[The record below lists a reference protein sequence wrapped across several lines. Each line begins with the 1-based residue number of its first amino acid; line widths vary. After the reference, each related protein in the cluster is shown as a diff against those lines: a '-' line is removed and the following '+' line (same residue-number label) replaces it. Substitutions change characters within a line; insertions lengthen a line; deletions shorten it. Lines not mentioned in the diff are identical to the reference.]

1 MVTANEYS
9 ILATLWKADD
19 ALTSREIL
27 EQMEGQPFKDRTI
40 HSLLSSMLKKD
51 LIYVDGQK
59 LSSSIYSRCFRAK
72 ISFAEY
78 FAGEITSAAVYKGQT
93 AALLPCIVSRLVQD
107 SDIGQDTIEEL
118 EQLLEEKKKQLASS
132 RAGLDCGVKNVSDT
146 L

>member
-9 ILATLWKADD
+9 ILATLWKVDH

-59 LSSSIYSRCFRAK
+59 LSSSIYSRCFRPK
-72 ISFAEY
+72 ISFEEY
-78 FAGEITSAAVYKGQT
+78 FAGEISSAAVYKKKP
-93 AALLPCIVSRLVQD
+93 AALLPCIVSRLVQS
-107 SDIGQDTIEEL
+107 SDIGPDTIEEL
-118 EQLLEEKKKQLASS
+118 ERLLEEEKKQL
-132 RAGLDCGVKNVSDT
+132 KNG
-146 L
+146 